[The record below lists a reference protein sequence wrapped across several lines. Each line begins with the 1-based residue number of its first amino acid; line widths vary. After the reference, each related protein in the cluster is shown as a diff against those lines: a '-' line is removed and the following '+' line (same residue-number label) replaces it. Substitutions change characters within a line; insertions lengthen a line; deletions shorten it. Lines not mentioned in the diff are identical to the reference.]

1 MDEFGFII
9 TRHVN
14 SEETN
19 EYWQESCRC
28 IRKYYP
34 NTPIVI
40 IDDASNQDLVKGVIT
55 TNCIVIQSEYPKRG
69 ELLPYVYLKKHRW
82 FKKAVIM
89 HDGVFLT
96 GSLKVDD
103 ITNVRFLWHFG
114 LSDCHQPDIN
124 RLCNIFPEATELR
137 NRFYSGNWLGC
148 FGVQSVITLEFLDT
162 LPLGLL
168 IPHIENREARCA
180 LERVFSLLCVLRAP
194 KLYENSSLFGSIFD
208 CQKWGYSFK
217 EYKRDGPSFSLN
229 HRPIKVWTGR

>member
-1 MDEFGFII
+1 MYEFGFII

-14 SEETN
+14 AEETN

-28 IRKYYP
+28 IRKFYP

-40 IDDASNQDLVKGVIT
+40 IDDVSNQDLVKGDLP
-55 TNCIVIQSEYPKRG
+55 TNCTVIQSEYPKRG

-82 FKKAVIM
+82 FKKAAIM

-96 GSLKVDD
+96 GPLKVDD
-103 ITNVRFLWHFG
+103 ITDVRFLWHFNANDFH
-114 LSDCHQPDIN
+114 LADIN
-124 RLCNIFPEATELR
+124 RLCNILPEATVLR
-137 NRFYSGNWLGC
+137 NRFYSGIWFGC
-148 FGVQSVITLEFLDT
+148 FGVQTVITIEFLDT

-180 LERVFSLLCVLRAP
+180 LERVFSLLCVLRVA
-194 KLYENSSLFGSIFD
+194 KLYENPSLFGNIFE

-217 EYKRDGPSFSLN
+217 EYKRDGSPVSLT